1 MASRHLLVIQPFLEP
16 IDMFAEY
23 LAEGWTTREIRAY
36 MKLTEHEMQEF
47 MKHIRDNLGVS
58 GRD

>member
-1 MASRHLLVIQPFLEP
+1 MASKHLLVIQPFLTP

-36 MKLTEHEMQEF
+36 MKLTEHETQSF
-47 MKHIRDNLGVS
+47 MKQIRDSLGVP